1 MDRAGQGRAGRSQEV
16 TSYRRQSM
24 AAARGREPD
33 VPPGP
38 ESSPASHIT
47 KIYTSTAPQSC
58 TVSLKKK
65 KKKKSVVFCFL
76 SSFQEKKGH
85 FFSLNTDV

>member
-24 AAARGREPD
+24 AAAREPEPD

-38 ESSPASHIT
+38 ESSPVSHIM

-65 KKKKSVVFCFL
+65 KISSILFPLKFSRKKRSLFL
-76 SSFQEKKGH
+76 FKH
-85 FFSLNTDV
+85 

>member
-38 ESSPASHIT
+38 ESSPASHIM

-65 KKKKSVVFCFL
+65 KKISSILYPLKFSRKKKVT
-76 SSFQEKKGH
+76 
-85 FFSLNTDV
+85 FSL